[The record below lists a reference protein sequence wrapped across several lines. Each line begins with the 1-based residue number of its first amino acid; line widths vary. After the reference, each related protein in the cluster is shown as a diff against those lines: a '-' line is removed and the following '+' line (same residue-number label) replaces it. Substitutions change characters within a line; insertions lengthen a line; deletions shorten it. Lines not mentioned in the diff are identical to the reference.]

1 MGICYYLLQKF
12 NLFSATGPYQETN
25 IFQDEMVVILFYMFG
40 CIILERYVARTE
52 HKIVIARTK
61 KTDEALKP
69 TIHQERLFEPN
80 NDIEDLTVKLVIQK
94 FLF

>member
-1 MGICYYLLQKF
+1 
-12 NLFSATGPYQETN
+12 
-25 IFQDEMVVILFYMFG
+25 MVVILFYMFG

-69 TIHQERLFEPN
+69 SIHQERLFEPN

>member
-1 MGICYYLLQKF
+1 
-12 NLFSATGPYQETN
+12 
-25 IFQDEMVVILFYMFG
+25 MFG

-69 TIHQERLFEPN
+69 SIHQERLFEPN

>member
-1 MGICYYLLQKF
+1 
-12 NLFSATGPYQETN
+12 
-25 IFQDEMVVILFYMFG
+25 MVVILFYMFG

-69 TIHQERLFEPN
+69 TIHQERHFEPN
-80 NDIEDLTVKLVIQK
+80 NEIEDLTVKLVIQK

>member
-1 MGICYYLLQKF
+1 
-12 NLFSATGPYQETN
+12 
-25 IFQDEMVVILFYMFG
+25 MVVILFYMFG

-80 NDIEDLTVKLVIQK
+80 NEIEDLTVKLVIQK

>member
-1 MGICYYLLQKF
+1 
-12 NLFSATGPYQETN
+12 
-25 IFQDEMVVILFYMFG
+25 MVVILFYMFG

-52 HKIVIARTK
+52 HKMVIARNK
-61 KTDEALKP
+61 KTDDALKP
-69 TIHQERLFEPN
+69 TIRQEKLFEPN